1 MAEAE
6 IIPLPLTGVN
16 LNLILDL
23 SHCRL
28 WTIMTPDPTE
38 ELSILSISEDLVPST
53 VQTAS
58 QQVIL
63 AFDGLLSPPLVLQ
76 TNETEC
82 GGKLWPA
89 GIVLA
94 EYLLRNKLDEME
106 GKKMFVRS
114 NVPLS
119 IIIELGAGS
128 GLVGLALAVGLRST
142 SVRSTTIHLTDGHS
156 PLLPL
161 LKHNIDLNTP
171 NLRNSTSV
179 VPILLPW
186 GQPIPPMIPSPP
198 DILLAA
204 DCCYLESNVP
214 LLIATMEALMR
225 KDTVCYFC
233 YKRRRRA
240 DKDTIRKL
248 SKLFEVEEIKV
259 QTSGL
264 RQLHTGMRGKVFL
277 CKITSLFPSGALAV

>member
-119 IIIELGAGS
+119 IMYNTLRLSCHANYVPSTELSSALEAALW
-128 GLVGLALAVGLRST
+128 GLLSEET
-142 SVRSTTIHLTDGHS
+142 
-156 PLLPL
+156 
-161 LKHNIDLNTP
+161 
-171 NLRNSTSV
+171 
-179 VPILLPW
+179 
-186 GQPIPPMIPSPP
+186 
-198 DILLAA
+198 
-204 DCCYLESNVP
+204 
-214 LLIATMEALMR
+214 
-225 KDTVCYFC
+225 F
-233 YKRRRRA
+233 RRHTRR
-240 DKDTIRKL
+240 
-248 SKLFEVEEIKV
+248 
-259 QTSGL
+259 
-264 RQLHTGMRGKVFL
+264 
-277 CKITSLFPSGALAV
+277 